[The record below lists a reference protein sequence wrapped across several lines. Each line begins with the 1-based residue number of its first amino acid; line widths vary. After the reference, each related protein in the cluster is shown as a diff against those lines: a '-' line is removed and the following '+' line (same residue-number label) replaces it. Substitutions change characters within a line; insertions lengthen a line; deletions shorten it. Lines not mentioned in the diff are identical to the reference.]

1 MSITDW
7 VQVITQ
13 IITAVTAV
21 VMATLAYKTY
31 LQPPEQISED
41 EPMDASDQN
50 TKGILN
56 KVMVFKTSK
65 QETWL
70 EVLPTGL
77 HCYINDTRENKG
89 GPQWT
94 IPKAEIGNI
103 LAFNQYAV
111 NPSAKVKTGTFDI
124 GQKKNWFYT
133 KAYFPEPEYLHGVL
147 HHLLENANS

>member
-7 VQVITQ
+7 VQ

-21 VMATLAYKTY
+21 VMAILAYKTY
-31 LQPPEQISED
+31 LQPPEQISGD
-41 EPMDASDQN
+41 E
-50 TKGILN
+50 
-56 KVMVFKTSK
+56 
-65 QETWL
+65 
-70 EVLPTGL
+70 PTGL

-103 LAFNQYAV
+103 LAFNQFTV
-111 NPSAKVKTGTFDI
+111 NPSVKVKTGTFNI

-133 KAYFPEPEYLHGVL
+133 KSYFPEPEFLHGVL
-147 HHLLENANS
+147 HHLLKNANS